1 MDSSQLGAVIHLDHN
16 AGTKNRLWRAARS
29 VLEAICSS
37 QPSRCQDSLFQL
49 RRSRA
54 GVGIARRSAIVRAVL
69 KAACG
74 EYQPSSTHLIQL
86 NASST
91 AATLLRPQ
99 ESTQIL
105 EGLPLHLAN
114 CTHQGPLPPW
124 QRWRLSVLSR
134 SPNASGACT
143 GMCQLFHFRLEA
155 SPSLC
160 LALGKSRSPRQP
172 YSSLAQLTRCS
183 RLSGGERRLHK
194 DPPPHLLRA
203 RLSFNTK
210 SGLVQT
216 THKLREIK
224 RKLPEHQIDC
234 GFWSTCTGTKT
245 VLGKP
250 CWLDLKHTPSACGSS
265 EPTIANI
272 LQRAKHPHTRPGYGN
287 ITLGPTGPLPWPVLS
302 SPGGAHLCMRSWRGG
317 FTQRNAVAF
326 QQCPQDRTRG
336 LHRWG
341 GAELFAWEL
350 TSVDG
355 SPVTPGYP
363 SEAVTVN
370 LRPQAARHMCLTA
383 PPLHVAHGSG
393 SNPKGGDRGEGNEEG
408 GRGARSSRRQVKLS
422 TRKVVQAKR
431 VSALT

>member
-1 MDSSQLGAVIHLDHN
+1 MHRYLPTRDLPAPYRIRMLPSSLPTAV
-16 AGTKNRLWRAARS
+16 K
-29 VLEAICSS
+29 
-37 QPSRCQDSLFQL
+37 PSRSPLNTPT
-49 RRSRA
+49 A
-54 GVGIARRSAIVRAVL
+54 SALPRNLISPPPPHV
-69 KAACG
+69 
-74 EYQPSSTHLIQL
+74 ST
-86 NASST
+86 
-91 AATLLRPQ
+91 
-99 ESTQIL
+99 
-105 EGLPLHLAN
+105 PLYSPL
-114 CTHQGPLPPW
+114 PLPP
-124 QRWRLSVLSR
+124 
-134 SPNASGACT
+134 
-143 GMCQLFHFRLEA
+143 
-155 SPSLC
+155 
-160 LALGKSRSPRQP
+160 
-172 YSSLAQLTRCS
+172 
-183 RLSGGERRLHK
+183 
-194 DPPPHLLRA
+194 LL
-203 RLSFNTK
+203 
-210 SGLVQT
+210 Q
-216 THKLREIK
+216 
-224 RKLPEHQIDC
+224 
-234 GFWSTCTGTKT
+234 

-326 QQCPQDRTRG
+326 QQCPQDRSRG

-393 SNPKGGDRGEGNEEG
+393 SNPAGGERGEGNEEG

-431 VSALT
+431 ASALT

>member
-1 MDSSQLGAVIHLDHN
+1 MHLDAFMRRVHTLSLRTMDSSQLGAVIHLDHN

-37 QPSRCQDSLFQL
+37 QPSRCQVGGGGRDGEGAGGGESGGGTEGALQDSLFQL

-245 VLGKP
+245 VRIFRCAHPTK
-250 CWLDLKHTPSACGSS
+250 CQPS
-265 EPTIANI
+265 
-272 LQRAKHPHTRPGYGN
+272 L
-287 ITLGPTGPLPWPVLS
+287 
-302 SPGGAHLCMRSWRGG
+302 
-317 FTQRNAVAF
+317 
-326 QQCPQDRTRG
+326 
-336 LHRWG
+336 
-341 GAELFAWEL
+341 
-350 TSVDG
+350 
-355 SPVTPGYP
+355 SPVTSYTSSVFPA
-363 SEAVTVN
+363 SW
-370 LRPQAARHMCLTA
+370 LILIL
-383 PPLHVAHGSG
+383 PPLTLFHAPLPPH
-393 SNPKGGDRGEGNEEG
+393 
-408 GRGARSSRRQVKLS
+408 
-422 TRKVVQAKR
+422 T
-431 VSALT
+431 